1 MKPRFLLDENVDLVV
16 QRQLRRRELKI
27 EVLAVGDPGAPPL
40 RASDAFILKWI
51 ETNDYILVSWDKRT
65 IPDHLAE
72 HFTQDGHIPG
82 ILLIRRG
89 TSLGQL
95 VETLFLVWMASE
107 ADEYQ
112 DRLYYIP

>member
-40 RASDAFILKWI
+40 RASDTFILRWI
-51 ETNDYILVSWDKRT
+51 EANGYILVSWDKRT

-72 HFTQDGHIPG
+72 HFAHDGHVPG

-89 TSLGQL
+89 ASLGQI
-95 VETLFLVWMASE
+95 VETLFLVWVASE
-107 ADEYQ
+107 AEEYQ